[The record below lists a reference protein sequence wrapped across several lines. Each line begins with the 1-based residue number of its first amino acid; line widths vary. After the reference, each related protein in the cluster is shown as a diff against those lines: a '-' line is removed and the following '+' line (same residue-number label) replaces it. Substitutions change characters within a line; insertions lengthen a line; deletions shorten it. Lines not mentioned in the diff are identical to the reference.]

1 MAIRLVDLALLTP
14 AGHQGAKLALNTL
27 EADFD
32 RMASPCAGLTRAS
45 IAHEGSAT
53 TRARPSSA
61 RGSSQAAPAPHEG
74 SRTILVRPSRCLTR
88 CQPQYL
94 KAPHQLLAFVRRCQA
109 PPKRGQ
115 HCPRVCRRRIR
126 HRSQRELALSLPAA
140 EPIECLVAIGDNAI
154 TTVNRVK
161 DRALPLRHGAASRYV
176 RNSRNPRAAR
186 ADIDITAHRSEVRSR
201 IGPHQFAARDQ
212 TDPAACGP
220 PRLRRTLANPNRCLL
235 LIRR

>member
-32 RMASPCAGLTRAS
+32 RMASPCAGLTRAF
-45 IAHEGSAT
+45 IALDG
-53 TRARPSSA
+53 RAWW
-61 RGSSQAAPAPHEG
+61 SSQAAPAPHEG
-74 SRTILVRPSRCLTR
+74 SRTIWVRPSRCLTR
-88 CQPQYL
+88 CPPQYL

-161 DRALPLRHGAASRYV
+161 ELALPLRHGAASRYV
-176 RNSRNPRAAR
+176 RNSRNPRAA
-186 ADIDITAHRSEVRSR
+186 
-201 IGPHQFAARDQ
+201 
-212 TDPAACGP
+212 
-220 PRLRRTLANPNRCLL
+220 
-235 LIRR
+235 

>member
-45 IAHEGSAT
+45 IASEGSAT

-88 CQPQYL
+88 C
-94 KAPHQLLAFVRRCQA
+94 
-109 PPKRGQ
+109 
-115 HCPRVCRRRIR
+115 PRNTPRRRTSSS
-126 HRSQRELALSLPAA
+126 RSF
-140 EPIECLVAIGDNAI
+140 V
-154 TTVNRVK
+154 
-161 DRALPLRHGAASRYV
+161 
-176 RNSRNPRAAR
+176 AAR
-186 ADIDITAHRSEVRSR
+186 RRRSVANTARVSAGGGSGTVLSVSW
-201 IGPHQFAARDQ
+201 P
-212 TDPAACGP
+212 
-220 PRLRRTLANPNRCLL
+220 
-235 LIRR
+235 

>member
-1 MAIRLVDLALLTP
+1 MAIRFVGLALLTP

-45 IAHEGSAT
+45 IAREGSAT

-88 CQPQYL
+88 CPPQYL
-94 KAPHQLLAFVRRCQA
+94 KAPHQHLAFVRRCQA

-161 DRALPLRHGAASRYV
+161 DRALPLRHGAASPLRQKFPEPPGG
-176 RNSRNPRAAR
+176 PRRHRHNR
-186 ADIDITAHRSEVRSR
+186 ASIRGALSDRTAPICRP
-201 IGPHQFAARDQ
+201 GP
-212 TDPAACGP
+212 
-220 PRLRRTLANPNRCLL
+220 N
-235 LIRR
+235 